1 MAPIV
6 VDEQVR
12 EALRQGGVIDITTTG
27 RRTGKAHRIEI
38 AFHAFDGRIYISGM
52 PRERKRDWLANMEA
66 DPRFTFHLKRDVQAD
81 LAATA
86 RPITDAAERRAV
98 LEKVRQAWGRGDVE
112 EMVRLSP
119 LVEVTFA
126 G

>member
-66 DPRFTFHLKRDVQAD
+66 DPRFTFHLKRDVLAD

>member
-1 MAPIV
+1 

-66 DPRFTFHLKRDVQAD
+66 DPRFTFHLKRDVLAD